1 MEVPR
6 GKEDTLSRGHQR
18 MKLDLRIY
26 YRGKSPFALL
36 KRQVNRGK
44 ASEPHSRTHAR
55 THGSREGHLGV
66 VGEAMALLPSLIMG
80 RENTLNPSTR

>member
-1 MEVPR
+1 M

-36 KRQVNRGK
+36 KRQVNRAK
-44 ASEPHSRTHAR
+44 ASEPRTHAR
-55 THGSREGHLGV
+55 TAPER
-66 VGEAMALLPSLIMG
+66 A
-80 RENTLNPSTR
+80 TLVW